1 MQLVGSYTFSA
12 KYDFIKVK
20 YMNTKNIS
28 LKSLCRNILV
38 KLKKGG
44 GVIGVRYTAVLPDV
58 LTHCYTQFP
67 KMIHYYYDDLL

>member
-20 YMNTKNIS
+20 YMITKNIS

-44 GVIGVRYTAVLPDV
+44 GGDRS
-58 LTHCYTQFP
+58 
-67 KMIHYYYDDLL
+67 KIHSCSARCTNTLLHTISQDDTLLL